1 MKGPRDCDPEM
12 VFELAD
18 GTLSQDRKREAREH
32 LRACPECQE
41 LYQREV
47 DLNAY
52 LECLEVS
59 GPEPSDAR
67 SRSVCQGVAMALPT
81 RPVRARVLWGVLAL
95 ALMLAALLALNLS
108 GTNLV
113 TSATSLVDVLWS
125 LVSGL
130 ADLVVTVFVM
140 AGPVILIALL
150 LGAIADV
157 IIAAA
162 VFSAARRNSREA

>member
-1 MKGPRDCDPEM
+1 MTGPCNCDPEM

-18 GTLSQDRKREAREH
+18 GTLSQDRKREAQEH
-32 LRACPECQE
+32 LRACPECRE

-52 LECLEVS
+52 LECLEL
-59 GPEPSDAR
+59 SDVR
-67 SRSVCQGVAMALPT
+67 SRSVCRGVAMALPT

-108 GTNLV
+108 GTNPV
-113 TSATSLVDVLWS
+113 TSATSVVGALWS
-125 LVSGL
+125 LVSGF

-140 AGPVILIALL
+140 ASPAILIALAI
-150 LGAIADV
+150 GALADV
-157 IIAAA
+157 VIAAA
-162 VFSAARRNSREA
+162 VFSAARRSSREA